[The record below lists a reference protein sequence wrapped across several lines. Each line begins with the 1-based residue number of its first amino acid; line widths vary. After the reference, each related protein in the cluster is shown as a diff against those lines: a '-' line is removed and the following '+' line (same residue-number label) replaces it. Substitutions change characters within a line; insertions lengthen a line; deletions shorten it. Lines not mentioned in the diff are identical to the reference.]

1 MSGLLQKQDDT
12 SKLIG
17 RKGDIKPKNTFSRN
31 SLFSADEPTT
41 KKKSI
46 SKEKQTTLRVSETVS
61 LDIKSLM
68 LLTDTSNANE
78 MLTILL
84 DHYQTDLSVEEIAEF
99 KQIKK
104 ILGKNK

>member
-1 MSGLLQKQDDT
+1 
-12 SKLIG
+12 
-17 RKGDIKPKNTFSRN
+17 
-31 SLFSADEPTT
+31 
-41 KKKSI
+41 
-46 SKEKQTTLRVSETVS
+46 
-61 LDIKSLM
+61 M

>member
-1 MSGLLQKQDDT
+1 MSELLQKEKNT
-12 SKLIG
+12 SNLIE
-17 RKGDIKPKNTFSRN
+17 RKGDIKPNTTFSRN
-31 SLFSADEPTT
+31 SLFSTDEPVT

-46 SKEKQTTLRVSETVS
+46 SKEKQTTLRVSESVS

-68 LLTDTSNANE
+68 LLTDTNNANE

-84 DHYQTDLSVEEIAEF
+84 DNYQTDLSVEEIAEF